1 MMSLKEF
8 HKRVDAVAQSEEE
21 GFNRFMQAV
30 DRSPL
35 ARAGGSVII
44 YIEDDSDHISFF
56 KTIVAKYTTLTVVP
70 ALTTADGKR
79 LIERKNGRTKCV
91 VLDIGFERGSDEGLE
106 MLTWLKTHYP
116 NTPIIVLT
124 SQTHSVS
131 LIKEKHPDVEV
142 HIKAGEDVEKLVQSI
157 EAAVALGV

>member
-8 HKRVDAVAQSEEE
+8 HTRVDAVAQSEQE
-21 GFNRFMQAV
+21 GFDRFMRAV

-35 ARAGGSVII
+35 ARAGGSVIV
-44 YIEDDSDHISFF
+44 YIEDDPDHVSFF

-106 MLTWLKTHYP
+106 MLAWLKVHYP
-116 NTPIIVLT
+116 GTPIIVLT
-124 SQTHSVS
+124 SQTHIVPV
-131 LIKEKHPDVEV
+131 IKEKYPDVEV
-142 HIKAGEDVEKLVQSI
+142 HIKAGEDVETLVKSI